1 MKFALIVCTY
11 MRPEPLLKLLKSVQ
25 AQSLYPNEILIVDGS
40 TNNKTETILKQ
51 NSFEYLK
58 YELVSDENRGLTK
71 QRNFGISKVAKDIDV
86 VCFLDDDTVLESD
99 YFKNLLHTYDVYP
112 EALGAGGYII
122 NNNADWQRCSENEV
136 KKFNY
141 FYFENWKRKYSQRFV
156 LRKKIGLL
164 DNSPPG
170 IVPDFGHGKAMSYFP
185 PTNKIYKTEFF
196 LGGVSSFKK
205 NILETI
211 KFSEYFEG
219 YGLYEDADFTIRVS
233 KIGDLYVNTSAKL
246 FHYHDDGGR
255 PNQFQYGKMVLRNG
269 WYVWRVSFPK
279 PLLKARIKWN
289 LTALFLTAV
298 RATNIWNSK
307 KKKEA
312 LTETAGRI
320 YGWFSILFNAPK
332 QK

>member
-1 MKFALIVCTY
+1 

-25 AQSLYPNEILIVDGS
+25 GQNLYPNEILIIDGS
-40 TNNKTETILKQ
+40 TNNKTETILKE
-51 NSFEYLK
+51 NSFQYLK

-71 QRNFGISKVAKDIDV
+71 QRNFGISKVAKDIDI
-86 VCFLDDDTVLESD
+86 VCFLDDDTVLEPD
-99 YFKNLLHTYDVYP
+99 YFQNLLNTYKVYP

-122 NNNADWQRCSENEV
+122 NNNANWERHVDKDVINY
-136 KKFNY
+136 KY
-141 FYFENWKRKYSQRFV
+141 FYFDMWKRKYSQRFI

-164 DNSPPG
+164 DDSPPG

-196 LGGVSSFKK
+196 LGGVSSFRKC
-205 NILETI
+205 ILETI

-233 KIGDLYVNTSAKL
+233 KVGNLYVNTSARL
-246 FHYHDDGGR
+246 FHFHDDDGR

-279 PLLKARIKWN
+279 PRLKARIKWN
-289 LTALFLTAV
+289 LTALFLTVV
-298 RATNIWNSK
+298 RATNILNSK

-320 YGWFSILFNAPK
+320 YGWFSILFNPPK
-332 QK
+332 EKH